1 MDSNQFSHAREILN
15 TCDALLICAG
25 AGMGVDS
32 GLPDFRG
39 NQGFWRAYP
48 LIARRGI
55 PFYEMANP
63 LWFDKDPKLA
73 WAFYGHRLNLY
84 RATKPHHGFF
94 QLLELAAKKEN
105 GYFIFTSNVDGQ
117 FQKAGFA
124 GDRMEECHGSI
135 HYLQCSKPCTNK
147 IWPAENTEIK
157 IDMDRFEALE
167 PLPECPECGA
177 VARPNILMFG
187 DWNWIPRRTGR
198 QDKCM
203 ETWLQSISSSG
214 ADLAVIEIG
223 AGQAI
228 PTVRHFSEQ
237 VARDQRGTLIRI
249 NPQDFQVPEGHLSI
263 ACAAAEGI
271 AAILGSS

>member
-1 MDSNQFSHAREILN
+1 MDANQFSHAREILN
-15 TCDALLICAG
+15 TCDAVLISAG

-48 LIARRGI
+48 LIAKRGI

-63 LWFDKDPKLA
+63 LWFDQDPKLA

-84 RATKPHHGFF
+84 RATQPHLGFY
-94 QLLELAAKKEN
+94 QLLELTAKKEN

-124 GDRMEECHGSI
+124 GDRIEECHGSI
-135 HYLQCSKPCTNK
+135 HFLQCSKPCTNK
-147 IWPAENTEIK
+147 IWPAGNTEIK
-157 IDMDRFEALE
+157 IDLDKFEALE
-167 PLPECPECGA
+167 PLPKCPECGA

-187 DWNWIPRRTGR
+187 DWNWIPRRTGG

-203 ETWLQSISSSG
+203 EAWLQSISSSG

-237 VARDQRGTLIRI
+237 VAHDQRGTLIRI

-271 AAILGSS
+271 SAILGSS